1 MGNNITIEKKR
12 IVYDKL
18 VEMYVNL
25 KNKKISED
33 IIFEKL
39 NYKLE
44 QLLDSELPS
53 VNLNDISME
62 NVDGYVNTEKFTL
75 IGWKNDDNDEELD
88 ILELEEILSDEDF

>member
-12 IVYDKL
+12 VIYDKL
-18 VEMYVNL
+18 VEIYVSL
-25 KNKKISED
+25 KNKKISKD

-44 QLLDSELPS
+44 QMLDSELPS

-88 ILELEEILSDEDF
+88 ILELEEILSEDDF